1 MLKLPTTCS
10 TVTNSKEA
18 MGRYSCN
25 VFLSFWFGLDHV
37 VDNLIFPVFGFPGF
51 ALIRKLVHLTWVDRT
66 ILLTSREAN
75 DSQAFKFQIA
85 NPVLILGQILHLQ
98 SGDMREIKQKSK
110 LSTVITRHMKK
121 VRNAIFGETVKR

>member
-1 MLKLPTTCS
+1 MLELSTTRIFKRLRS

-18 MGRYSCN
+18 RGRYSCN
-25 VFLSFWFGLDHV
+25 VFLSLWFGLDHV

-85 NPVLILGQILHLQ
+85 NPVLILGQILHSQ
-98 SGDMREIKQKSK
+98 SGDMRNKAEVQIVDSHHKTYEQ
-110 LSTVITRHMKK
+110 
-121 VRNAIFGETVKR
+121 G